1 MPVAI
6 TVNLIKAAM
15 KEAGWGT
22 KEFLIDGFPRNEDNQ
37 TGWEEVMKDEVDV
50 KRVLFFEVSEDT
62 LRERLL
68 KRGETSG
75 RVDDNLESIIKRFK
89 TFVEQTMPI
98 VEMYEKQG
106 KVFRING
113 AQTVEAVFA
122 DVEKA
127 FA

>member
-1 MPVAI
+1 
-6 TVNLIKAAM
+6 M

-98 VEMYEKQG
+98 VEMYDSVYVSSAK
-106 KVFRING
+106 RSSRHDLPTPLSPISSSLNR
-113 AQTVEAVFA
+113 
-122 DVEKA
+122 
-127 FA
+127 